1 MNKLQEYMMQDFVEK
16 TTVAE
21 AKKQLLSFTI
31 DVLKDEGVISDE
43 SFNKWRNIKSGSIF
57 DGVNSIFG
65 CWQYGLQWNY
75 LQIPIK
81 QTVIKIKA
89 HRI

>member
-1 MNKLQEYMMQDFVEK
+1 MRKFSEK
-16 TTVAE
+16 TAVAV
-21 AKKQLLSFTI
+21 AKKELLSFTV
-31 DVLKDEGVISDE
+31 DMLKDEGVISDE
-43 SFNKWRNIKSGSIF
+43 SINRWRNVHTGSVF

-65 CWQYGLQWNY
+65 CWQYGLRWEY
-75 LQIPIK
+75 VSIPIK